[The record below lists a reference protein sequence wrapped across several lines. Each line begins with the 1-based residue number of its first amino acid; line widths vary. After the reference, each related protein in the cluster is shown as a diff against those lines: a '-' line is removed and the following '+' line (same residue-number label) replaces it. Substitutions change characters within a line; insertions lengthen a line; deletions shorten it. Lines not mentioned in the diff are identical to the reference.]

1 MGQSDMY
8 NVCKQYHGKMVC
20 ITDKQGKRHVGRITN
35 VDQKMVYIQPR
46 GGFGGYGFGYW
57 GGYGGW
63 GRPGFGYGIAL
74 GAIAGIALAGAFFW

>member
-8 NVCKQYHGKMVC
+8 NLCKQYHGKMVC
-20 ITDKQGKRHVGRITN
+20 ITDKQGKKHVGRITN
-35 VDQKMVYIQPR
+35 VDRRMVYIQPR

-57 GGYGGW
+57 GGG
-63 GRPGFGYGIAL
+63 GFGYGIAL

>member
-1 MGQSDMY
+1 MGHSHMY
-8 NVCKQYHGKMVC
+8 NLCKQYHGKMVC
-20 ITDKQGKRHVGRITN
+20 ITDKHGNRHVGRITH
-35 VDQKMVYIQPR
+35 VDRRMVYIHPR

-63 GRPGFGYGIAL
+63 GGRGFGFGIAL

>member
-8 NVCKQYHGKMVC
+8 NLCKQHQGRMVC
-20 ITDKQGKRHVGRITN
+20 ITEKCGKKHIGRITN

-46 GGFGGYGFGYW
+46 RGFGGYGFGYW
-57 GGYGGW
+57 GWGG
-63 GRPGFGYGIAL
+63 GGFGYGIAL

>member
-8 NVCKQYHGKMVC
+8 NLCKQYHMKMVY

-35 VDQKMVYIQPR
+35 VDRRMVYIQPR

-57 GGYGGW
+57 GGG
-63 GRPGFGYGIAL
+63 GFGYGIAL

>member
-8 NVCKQYHGKMVC
+8 NVCKQYHSKMVC
-20 ITDKQGKRHVGRITN
+20 ITDKQGRKHVGRITH
-35 VDQKMVYIQPR
+35 VDKRMVYIQPR

-57 GGYGGW
+57 GGG
-63 GRPGFGYGIAL
+63 GFGYGIAL

>member
-1 MGQSDMY
+1 MSHSHMY
-8 NVCKQYHGKMVC
+8 NLCKQHHNKMVC
-20 ITDKQGKRHVGRITN
+20 ITDKHGNRHIGRITH
-35 VDQKMVYIQPR
+35 VDRRMVYIQPR

-63 GRPGFGYGIAL
+63 GGRGFGYGIAL

>member
-1 MGQSDMY
+1 MGQSNMY
-8 NVCKQYHGKMVC
+8 NLCKQHQGKMVC
-20 ITDKQGKRHVGRITN
+20 ITEKCGRKHVGRITN

-57 GGYGGW
+57 GGG
-63 GRPGFGYGIAL
+63 GFGYGIAL

>member
-8 NVCKQYHGKMVC
+8 NLCKQYHMKMVY

-35 VDQKMVYIQPR
+35 VDRRMVYIQPR
-46 GGFGGYGFGYW
+46 G
-57 GGYGGW
+57 
-63 GRPGFGYGIAL
+63 GFGYGIAL